1 MYKKRSITAVI
12 PAYNEEKLI
21 TKTVETLPD
30 FVDKIVL
37 INDGSSD
44 DTLKII
50 TDLAKKNK
58 KLVIVNNTINLGLG
72 TSMVKG
78 FKKALALKT
87 DLICVLAG
95 DAQCDP
101 SYLSKMA
108 DELMANDLDYVKA
121 NRFVHLEELKKM
133 PKMRKFG
140 NIIITILTKFSTG
153 YYNIFDSQNGY
164 AVFTRE
170 ILEKL
175 SLSMVGKRYDYENT
189 LLTALSIA
197 GARVRDYPVP
207 AVYGEETSTIKVLP
221 TTIRAL
227 RVTFT
232 GFWKRIYN
240 KYILINF
247 HPIALFLLSGI
258 FLIAVGLLAG
268 IFITIERA
276 LRGASPS
283 SGTVM
288 LVVLPIIVGFQL
300 LLTAFTMD
308 MNNEDK

>member
-1 MYKKRSITAVI
+1 MYKNRTFAAVI

-21 TKTVETLPD
+21 GKTVDTLPSFID
-30 FVDKIVL
+30 HIVV

-44 DTLKII
+44 NTLDVIKK
-50 TDLAKKNK
+50 LAVKNK
-58 KLVIVNNTINLGLG
+58 NITIINNEQNIGLG
-72 TSMVKG
+72 SSMVKG
-78 FKKALALKT
+78 FKKALQLKT

-108 DELMANDLDYVKA
+108 EELIINNLDYVKA
-121 NRFVHLEELKKM
+121 NRFVHLEELKAM

-153 YYNIFDSQNGY
+153 YYSIFDSQNGY

-170 ILEKL
+170 VLQKI
-175 SLSMVGKRYDYENT
+175 SLDMIGKRYDYENT
-189 LLTALSIA
+189 LLIALSIA
-197 GARVRDYPVP
+197 NARLRDYPVP
-207 AVYGEETSTIKVLP
+207 AIYGEEVSTIKVLP
-221 TTIRAL
+221 TTLRAL
-227 RVTFT
+227 KVTFT

-258 FLIAVGLLAG
+258 FLVIVGLVVG

-276 LRGASPS
+276 LSGLSPS

-288 LVVLPIIVGFQL
+288 LVVLPLIVGFQL
-300 LLTAFTMD
+300 LLTAITMD
-308 MNNEDK
+308 MNNEIK

>member
-1 MYKKRSITAVI
+1 MYKKLTLAAVI

-21 TKTVETLPD
+21 TKTVETLPS
-30 FVDKIVL
+30 FVDKIIL

-44 DTLKII
+44 NTLNVVKN
-50 TDLAKKNK
+50 LAKKNNK
-58 KLVIVNNTINLGLG
+58 IIIIDNKENIGLG
-72 TSMVKG
+72 SSMVKG
-78 FKKALALKT
+78 FKKALALRT

-95 DAQCDP
+95 DAQCNP

-108 DELMANDLDYVKA
+108 DELITNNLDYVKA

-153 YYNIFDSQNGY
+153 YYSIFDSQNGY
-164 AVFTRE
+164 AVFTRH
-170 ILEKL
+170 ILKKL
-175 SLSMVGKRYDYENT
+175 SLDMVGKRYDYENT

-197 GARVRDYPVP
+197 GARVRDFPVP

-221 TTIRAL
+221 TTLRAL

-258 FLIAVGLLAG
+258 LLITIGLLAG

-300 LLTAFTMD
+300 LLTALTMD